1 MCAFGI
7 FLLSICSDT
16 IMLDRIIRFSI
27 QNKLIIGLFTLALIV
42 WGGYSLTRLPIDAL
56 PDITNNQVQVITRSP
71 ALAAQ
76 EIERLV
82 TFPIEQT
89 MATIPD
95 IVEIRSLSR
104 FGLSVVTIVFTDK
117 TDVYWA
123 RQQISER
130 LNEAR
135 SQIPAG
141 TGEPT
146 IGPVSTGLGEIYQYV
161 IYAKPGFEKRYSPT
175 ELRSIQDWV
184 VRRQLLG
191 TPGVADVSSFGG
203 LLKQYEIAID
213 PDRLR
218 SYGLS
223 IGDLFTAL
231 SRNNQNTGGAYIDK
245 KPNAYFI
252 RTEGL
257 VTNLDDIGRIV
268 VRRTAGRT
276 PVLIRDVA
284 TVQFGSAVRY
294 GALTRNGE
302 GEAVG
307 ALVLMLKGENANTV
321 IGKVKT
327 RMEQIRRTLPEGV
340 DVHAFLDRSELV
352 GRAIGTVTKN
362 LIEGA
367 LIVIFV
373 LILFL
378 GNLRAGLIVASVI
391 PLAMLFAVSLMNFF
405 GVSGNLMSLGAID
418 FGLIVDGAV
427 IIVEASLHHLGL
439 IKLARLTQEQMDEEV
454 YESASRI
461 RDSAAFG
468 EVIIL
473 IVYLPILALVGIEG
487 KMFGPMAQVVAF
499 AIAGAFILSLTY
511 VPMMSALF
519 LSKNLAHKQTISDRM
534 MALFHRGYEPA
545 LRGAMRMKAL
555 VLGISVALLVGAVWL
570 FTTLGGEF
578 IPTLNEG
585 DFAVEVRV
593 RTGSSLSQTIDK
605 VLQASALLKKQFP
618 EVREVIGKTG
628 AGEIPTDPMPIEA
641 TDLMVILKPQAE
653 WTSATSQNELATKM
667 AEALEVIPGVE
678 FGFQQPIQMRFNE
691 LISGAKQDVAI
702 KIFGEDLAELTR
714 LAGQVNGL
722 VSKVS
727 GATDVYVEQVSGLP
741 QIVVQVDREA
751 LARYGL
757 SVDEV
762 NQTVSAA
769 FAGQSAGLVY
779 EGERR
784 YDLTVRLA
792 QSGRSSIEDVR
803 NLTIPVPDG
812 PAVPLSQLASVELRP
827 GPNQIQREDAKRRLT
842 VAFNV
847 RGRDVESVVLELQ
860 QKINNQIKFP
870 TGYYVTY
877 GGQFENL
884 IEARDRLS
892 IAVPV
897 SLALIFGLLFL
908 TFGSARQSL
917 LIFSAI
923 PLAAIGGILALWLRD
938 MPFSISAGVGFIAL
952 FGVAVLNGIVLI
964 GEFNRL
970 RLAGETDLVKVIYA
984 GTAVR
989 LRPVLMTATVASLG
1003 FLPMALSSSAGA
1015 EVQKPLATVVIGGL
1029 ITATLLTLF
1038 VLPVLYVMIE
1048 RRFGK
1053 KFGQPKP
1060 DAKPVAVSV
1069 ANWLLIGLIGL
1080 SPLWATSTQ
1089 AQVTAQPSVARP
1101 NQTQTGNGG
1110 NLSLAQALQQAGS
1123 NNPQLRVSQLNVGY
1137 QQSLRATAGDVGKTD
1152 IATTVG
1158 QYNSRYIDQSFT
1170 IGQRLPS
1177 PVLVRGLRSLADART
1192 AGAEAEGR
1200 LTRADLAR
1208 QVKATYYQLWYVQS
1222 QAGFLRSQDS
1232 LFVAIARGAE
1242 VRRRTGEGTLLEQTA
1257 AEVQRRQAQTA
1268 LNQNA
1273 LDAQI
1278 LARQLQ
1284 TLLASSAPPTV
1295 PDVPLTERI
1304 LPIVDSSMLAQN
1316 PELALLGGQIE
1327 VARRETDVEA
1337 ARLKPDFTV
1346 GLTNQSLQGFQ
1357 TLPDGA
1363 GDRFYGFGNRF
1374 TYGQVGVSIPLFA
1387 KPLKARV
1394 AAARIGQ
1401 QRAEAQRT
1409 ARERSL
1415 EGEVATTIQTY
1426 QKDRQA
1432 LAYYRDSALPQATL
1446 IREQVTKAYRA
1457 GEIGYVE
1464 LLQNLRTVSEIQTGY
1479 LAALNDLNQTLINL
1493 DFLLGR
1499 ID

>member
-1 MCAFGI
+1 
-7 FLLSICSDT
+7 
-16 IMLDRIIRFSI
+16 MLDRIIRFSI
-27 QNKLIIGLFTLALIV
+27 QNKLLIGLFTLTLVI
-42 WGGYSLTRLPIDAL
+42 WGSYSLSQLPIDAL

-71 ALAAQ
+71 SLAAQ
-76 EIERLV
+76 EIERFV

-89 MATIPD
+89 MATIPE
-95 IVEIRSLSR
+95 IVEIRSFSR

-117 TDVYWA
+117 TDLYWA
-123 RQQISER
+123 RQQINER
-130 LNEAR
+130 LTDAR

-223 IGDLFTAL
+223 IGDLFSAL

-245 KPNAYFI
+245 KPSAYFI

-257 VTNLDDIGRIV
+257 VTSLDDIGRIV
-268 VRRTAGRT
+268 VRRTTGRT

-307 ALVLMLKGENANTV
+307 ALVLMLKDANANIV
-321 IGKVKT
+321 IGRVKA
-327 RMEQIRRTLPEGV
+327 RIEQIRRTLPQGV
-340 DVHAFLDRSELV
+340 DIQAFLDRSQLV
-352 GRAIGTVTKN
+352 NRAIGTVEKN

-391 PLAMLFAVSLMNFF
+391 PLAMLFALSLMKLF

-439 IKLARLTQEQMDEEV
+439 IEKLRLTQEEMDREV

-461 RDSAAFG
+461 RNSAAFG
-468 EVIIL
+468 EIIIL

-487 KMFGPMAQVVAF
+487 KMFGPMAQVVIF
-499 AIAGAFILSLTY
+499 AIAGSFILSLTY
-511 VPMMSALF
+511 VPMMSALL
-519 LSKNLAHKQTISDRM
+519 LSKNRSHRRTFSDRM
-534 MALFHRGYEPA
+534 MASFHRGYEPL
-545 LRGAMRMKAL
+545 LRGAMDRKAL
-555 VLGISVALLVGAVWL
+555 VVLTSVALLGGAVWL

-578 IPTLNEG
+578 IPQLNEG
-585 DFAVEVRV
+585 DFAVETRV
-593 RTGSSLSQTIDK
+593 RTGSSLSQTIEK
-605 VLQASALLKKQFP
+605 AEQVSLLLRKQFP
-618 EVREVIGKTG
+618 EVREVIGKIG

-641 TDLMVILKPQAE
+641 CDLMVILKPEEE
-653 WTSATSQNELATKM
+653 WSSAASMEELATKM
-667 AEALEVIPGVE
+667 AKALEAIPGVE

-691 LISGAKQDVAI
+691 LISGAKQEVAV

-714 LAGQVNGL
+714 LAGQVKNQ
-722 VSKVS
+722 VSRVA
-727 GATDVYVEQVSGLP
+727 GATDIYVEQVSGLP
-741 QIVVQVDREA
+741 QIVVQVNREA

-757 SVDEV
+757 SVEEV

-792 QSGRSSIEDVR
+792 QNHRSNIEDVR
-803 NLTIPVPDG
+803 ALTIPVSDG
-812 PAVPLSQLASVELRP
+812 PAVPLSQVATVELRL
-827 GPNQIQREDAKRRLT
+827 GPNQIQREDAKRRLQ
-842 VAFNV
+842 VGFNV
-847 RGRDVESVVLELQ
+847 RGRDVESVVEELER
-860 QKINNQIKFP
+860 KINAQIKFP
-870 TGYYVTY
+870 PGYYVTY

-884 IEARDRLS
+884 IDARKRLTV
-892 IAVPV
+892 AVPIA
-897 SLALIFGLLFL
+897 LALIFLLLFL
-908 TFGSARQSL
+908 TVGSVRQSL

-923 PLAAIGGILALWLRD
+923 PLSAIGGVLALWLRD

-952 FGVAVLNGIVLI
+952 FGVAVLNGIVLV

-970 RLAGETDLVKVIYA
+970 RQAGKIDLVGVVFE

-1038 VLPVLYVMIE
+1038 VLPVSYVIIE
-1048 RRFGK
+1048 RRFGSR
-1053 KFGQPKP
+1053 FGHPKP
-1060 DAKPVAVSV
+1060 EPAQLTT
-1069 ANWLLIGLIGL
+1069 WLLVALVGLG
-1080 SPLWATSTQ
+1080 SLWTSSVQ
-1089 AQVTAQPSVARP
+1089 AQVTAQPNSTRSGATRSGATRSP
-1101 NQTQTGNGG
+1101 QPENESSI
-1110 NLSLAQALQQAGS
+1110 SLAQALQQVTQS
-1123 NNPQLRVSQLNVGY
+1123 PLLRVSQLNVGY
-1137 QQSLRATAGDVGKTD
+1137 QQALRGTAGDVGKTD
-1152 IATTVG
+1152 LSATVG
-1158 QYNSRYIDQSFT
+1158 QYNSRYVDQAVT
-1170 IGQRLPS
+1170 VGQRLPN
-1177 PVLVRGLRSLADART
+1177 PALVRGLRSVADARIT
-1192 AGAEAEGR
+1192 GAEAEGR
-1200 LTRADLAR
+1200 LIRADLAR

-1222 QAGFLRSQDS
+1222 LAGFLRSQDS
-1232 LFVAIARGAE
+1232 LFSIIARGAE

-1257 AEVQRRQAQTA
+1257 AEVQHRQAQTA
-1268 LNQNA
+1268 LSQNT
-1273 LDAQI
+1273 LDVQI

-1284 TLLASSAPPTV
+1284 TLLASSVLPAI
-1295 PDVPLTERI
+1295 PDLLLTERN
-1304 LPIVDSSMLAQN
+1304 LPAIDSSLLAQN
-1316 PELALLGGQIE
+1316 PELILLSGQIE
-1327 VARRETDVEA
+1327 VARRETDLEK
-1337 ARLKPDFTV
+1337 ARLKPDFTLS
-1346 GLTNQSLQGFQ
+1346 LTNQSLQGFQ
-1357 TLPDGA
+1357 TQASGA
-1363 GDRFYGFGNRF
+1363 GEQFYGPYNRF
-1374 TYGQVGVSIPLFA
+1374 TYGQIGMSIPVFT
-1387 KPLKARV
+1387 KPLKARL

-1409 ARERSL
+1409 ARQLSL

-1426 QKDRQA
+1426 QKNRQA
-1432 LAYYRDSALPQATL
+1432 LVYYRESALPQAAL
-1446 IREQVTKAYRA
+1446 IRTQVTKAYQA

-1464 LLQNLRTVSEIQTGY
+1464 LVQNLRTVSEIQTGY
-1479 LAALNDLNQTLINL
+1479 LAALNELNQTLINL